1 MFSDP
6 KETIS
11 ALEERQERRRLTA
24 SSVSSSPCPE
34 PPCEQRDPLISG
46 EKVGGKRIRVLKP
59 ISRMSQQF
67 ALNSASSRLQVT
79 THFLNAFLH
88 ASHHSLRSR
97 ASPLSQRSRAS
108 PHSLRSRASPHSQ
121 RSAASRRSFLAPEPR
136 LALLAPERRL
146 ASLATPRSGA
156 ASRLTRRS
164 SSLARSDRFF
174 KYFCPLCWNYQ
185 RNTEKEVKKQFG
197 VKTFKEIDWV
207 FYGASFDEQEYNAL
221 VNDADD
227 EDHAFMPAVGDAD
240 GGCGG

>member
-1 MFSDP
+1 VEPDPRFLFSDP

-11 ALEERQERRRLTA
+11 ALEERQEQRRLTA
-24 SSVSSSPCPE
+24 SSVPSSPCPE

-108 PHSLRSRASPHSQ
+108 PHSLRSRASLLSL
-121 RSAASRRSFLAPEPR
+121 RGRVSAASRRFFLAPEPR

-156 ASRLTRRS
+156 ASRLTRPS
-164 SSLARSDRFF
+164 FSLARSDRFF
-174 KYFCPLCWNYQ
+174 KYLCPLCWNF
-185 RNTEKEVKKQFG
+185 V
-197 VKTFKEIDWV
+197 
-207 FYGASFDEQEYNAL
+207 S
-221 VNDADD
+221 
-227 EDHAFMPAVGDAD
+227 
-240 GGCGG
+240 